1 MLQCPREIR
10 TIGSSRS
17 SRSSVWPTASTCS
30 RGHFRH
36 RRTQAVGSP
45 SATPAL
51 HLVETLPRRE
61 REISK
66 KYSRRASQRL
76 GKTDCP
82 RLPRP
87 GPPPIHL
94 RGRSLANDTVPP
106 PRGEPPRSPFP

>member
-1 MLQCPREIR
+1 MLQCPREVR

-36 RRTQAVGSP
+36 RSTQAVGSP
-45 SATPAL
+45 RATSPL

-66 KYSRRASQRL
+66 KYSRREFQGA
-76 GKTDCP
+76 GKTACP
-82 RLPRP
+82 KLSRANPPALHLPGRL
-87 GPPPIHL
+87 
-94 RGRSLANDTVPP
+94 LADETV
-106 PRGEPPRSPFP
+106 RHSCR